1 MNVESV
7 SVNDKTFGVLSIKF
21 KSVANIRSGDVVSI
35 DLNGVP
41 KYFKVNN
48 IEVVPPRRLMCT
60 ATGYGYGRDVVE
72 ELDVADIRD
81 LIDLKVTKVDDYD
94 KIKELEKRNRYC

>member
-35 DLNGVP
+35 DLNGTP
-41 KYFKVNN
+41 KYFKVNS
-48 IEVVPPRRLMCT
+48 IEVVPSRKLMCT
-60 ATGYGYGRDVVE
+60 AVGYGYGNDVVE
-72 ELDVADIRD
+72 ELDIADIRD
-81 LIDLKVTKVDDYD
+81 LIDLKVVKVDDYD
-94 KIKELEKRNRYC
+94 KIKELEKRSQYY